1 MIHSNVTPG
10 TIGWRKWFK
19 FAFMDTSKVVK
30 FFVDAYQLEDH
41 MKLHSKTNKETNL
54 PSVGRRA

>member
-1 MIHSNVTPG
+1 MINSNLTPG

-30 FFVDAYQLEDH
+30 FFVDAYQLEDDVKSH
-41 MKLHSKTNKETNL
+41 RKANKETTF